1 MNMFICIPYFL
12 DLNMIVKTIL
22 QRLFKFETWTEHGF
36 NKRRLITFS
45 FSRTDSLSLSLADS
59 HAHTPSYTFIITVT
73 K

>member
-45 FSRTDSLSLSLADS
+45 LTDSLSFSRWLTRT
-59 HAHTPSYTFIITVT
+59 HTPSYTFIITVT